1 MSLENFK
8 HLISPKIAYSARDTW
23 VSIEKLF
30 LDNVTSRYMH
40 LKSDFNEASKSTRLN
55 EWLSSICEVHRWFSS
70 SKWMFS
76 FRGRH
81 NNSNSAWFSRSIL
94 WCGHCIYMSILFI
107 YSNSPF
113 QITDLHVKIFNLF
126 YPLKLLKPCILCVFL
141 TSWFMDIIFQFIFC
155 LFFMFYFICADSMP
169 KSINESFSSNLDP

>member
-55 EWLSSICEVHRWFSS
+55 E
-70 SKWMFS
+70 
-76 FRGRH
+76 
-81 NNSNSAWFSRSIL
+81 
-94 WCGHCIYMSILFI
+94 
-107 YSNSPF
+107 
-113 QITDLHVKIFNLF
+113 
-126 YPLKLLKPCILCVFL
+126 
-141 TSWFMDIIFQFIFC
+141 
-155 LFFMFYFICADSMP
+155 
-169 KSINESFSSNLDP
+169 